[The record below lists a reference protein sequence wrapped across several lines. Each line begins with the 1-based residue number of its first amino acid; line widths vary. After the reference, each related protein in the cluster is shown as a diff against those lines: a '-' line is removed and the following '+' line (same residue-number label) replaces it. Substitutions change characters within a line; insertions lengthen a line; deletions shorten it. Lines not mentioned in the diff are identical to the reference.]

1 MADGWRTHRRN
12 QYEVYVASFPDGAR
26 KSPVSS
32 GGGNQPVWA
41 KSGRELF
48 YFNGGKLMVVDV
60 TTGAAFHAGKP
71 ALLFQMRSAVQTSG
85 NTYDVTLDGQRFVMI
100 QGGEDV
106 GAPQVNVVLGWS
118 DELTRRARAGQP

>member
-1 MADGWRTHRRN
+1 MTG
-12 QYEVYVASFPDGAR
+12 FPHGAG

-32 GGGNQPVWA
+32 GGGTLPVWA

-48 YFNGGKLMVVDV
+48 YVNGDKLMVVDV
-60 TTGAAFHAGKP
+60 HTGAAFRAGKP

-85 NTYDVTLDGQRFVMI
+85 NSYDVSPDGQRFVMI

-118 DELTRRARAGQP
+118 NELTRRARAGQP